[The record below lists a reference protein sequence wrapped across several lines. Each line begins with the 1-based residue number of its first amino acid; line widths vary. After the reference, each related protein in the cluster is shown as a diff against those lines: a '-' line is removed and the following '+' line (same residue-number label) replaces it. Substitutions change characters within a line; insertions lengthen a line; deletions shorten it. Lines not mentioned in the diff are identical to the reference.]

1 MNQHFMDLSV
11 TLKGPTQSLHLKNP
25 VLTASGTFGYG
36 MEFAPY
42 GDLTSLGG
50 IIVKGLS
57 LLPRD
62 GNPCPRIVETTA
74 GMLNAVGLQNDGVE
88 AFCKEKL
95 PRLPWQHLPVI
106 ANLYATSP
114 AEFGELAARL
124 DAEEGVAALEVNVS
138 CPNVKSG
145 GILFGQDPG
154 LAAAVT
160 RAVRDAA
167 PNKPLI
173 IKLSPNVTDI
183 ALMARSV
190 QDAGA
195 DMISCINTLSG
206 MAVDVARRAPRL
218 ANVIGGL
225 SGPAIK
231 PVALRCVWQ
240 VCQAVDIP
248 VIGLGGICSAED
260 VLEFILV
267 GAHAV
272 QIGTANF
279 ISPDRAFEIVKEL
292 PAVCRQLGVTSL
304 DELRGSLKTA

>member
-1 MNQHFMDLSV
+1 MNQHSMDLSV

-124 DAEEGVAALEVNVS
+124 DAEAGVAALEVNVS
-138 CPNVKSG
+138 CPHVKSG

-279 ISPDRAFEIVKEL
+279 ISPARAFELVKEL

-304 DELRGSLKTA
+304 DELRGS